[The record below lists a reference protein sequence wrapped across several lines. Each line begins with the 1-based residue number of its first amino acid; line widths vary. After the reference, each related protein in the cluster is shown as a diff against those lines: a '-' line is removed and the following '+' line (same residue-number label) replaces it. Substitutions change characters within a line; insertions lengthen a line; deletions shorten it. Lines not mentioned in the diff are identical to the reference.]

1 MIWDPQLA
9 PHPSS
14 EAALA
19 FTADALAGSVLSSPS
34 PLRPTASLAGR
45 PARWAFHGT
54 FSHPLGPVSSRL
66 RAILWTWTLALAQL
80 CFFFWRLWLDWRR
93 TQGPGGRASLR
104 ALRCGSGTDWPPST
118 ALANE
123 PCAKSA
129 QLFSARRTCL
139 LAPLKGWLAPPSVA
153 GVHAEVP
160 RVVFVAAADD
170 CVLLA

>member
-1 MIWDPQLA
+1 MGTTA

-54 FSHPLGPVSSRL
+54 FSHPLGPVCLRGCAQSSGPG
-66 RAILWTWTLALAQL
+66 LWRWRSCA
-80 CFFFWRLWLDWRR
+80 FSFWRLWLDWRR

>member
-1 MIWDPQLA
+1 MGTTA
-9 PHPSS
+9 RSS
-14 EAALA
+14 SIIRGSSRVHGRRTCRQRAL
-19 FTADALAGSVLSSPS
+19 LSVSSPADSLPRRS
-34 PLRPTASLAGR
+34 PR
-45 PARWAFHGT
+45 
-54 FSHPLGPVSSRL
+54 PLGVPWHVQPPSRARVSSRL

>member
-1 MIWDPQLA
+1 MGTHSVA
-9 PHPSS
+9 PHASS
-14 EAALA
+14 EAGLA

-45 PARWAFHGT
+45 PR
-54 FSHPLGPVSSRL
+54 PLGVPWHARPPSRARVFAAARNPL
-66 RAILWTWTLALAQL
+66 DLDSGAGAAVLFLLASLAGLAQNSS
-80 CFFFWRLWLDWRR
+80 
-93 TQGPGGRASLR
+93 GGRASLR
-104 ALRCGSGTDWPPST
+104 ALRCGSSTDWPPPI

-123 PCAKSA
+123 PCARSA